1 MGGPVRSGPGGAGP
15 GRPPWVGRRR
25 PIDKPD
31 PAGPPAGRPS
41 PGPGPISTPRARYR
55 SVFITRN
62 IVPIEFVAQV
72 ANETAGSCHAEVTRG
87 ENFQELAI

>member
-1 MGGPVRSGPGGAGP
+1 VGGPVRSGPGQV
-15 GRPPWVGRRR
+15 GRPGWGVDDRSTSPTQ
-25 PIDKPD
+25 
-31 PAGPPAGRPS
+31 PAGRPPVAGS
-41 PGPGPISTPRARYR
+41 RADIHAARARYR